1 MPKIQTWQ
9 GLQTLLFQ
17 VSGKISMFFNFRIIY
32 IHLFFVYKQVHV
44 LFINTYIFLESADE
58 YLEDLYLNFQRHPR
72 RFTVLNFRT
81 TNNNHKRKGDE
92 NKQYL
97 LNLLARMN
105 KRRGTLLDQLT
116 GFDHLEHPHIRL
128 GQVQLIHRQKYH

>member
-1 MPKIQTWQ
+1 M
-9 GLQTLLFQ
+9 
-17 VSGKISMFFNFRIIY
+17 
-32 IHLFFVYKQVHV
+32 
-44 LFINTYIFLESADE
+44 INTYIFLESTDE
-58 YLEDLYLNFQRHPR
+58 YLEDLHLNFQRHPR

-105 KRRGTLLDQLT
+105 KRRGTLLDQLS

-128 GQVQLIHRQKYH
+128 GQV